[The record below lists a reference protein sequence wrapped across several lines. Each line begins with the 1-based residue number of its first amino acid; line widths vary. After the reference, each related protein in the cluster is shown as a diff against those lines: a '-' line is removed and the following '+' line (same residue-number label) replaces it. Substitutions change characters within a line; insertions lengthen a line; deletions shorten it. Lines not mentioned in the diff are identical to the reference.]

1 MKPSRQKVEQCEGKW
16 NKGVF
21 LFTVCSMVFDE
32 VPVLPEILHVG
43 YADGW
48 VGDAIVN
55 DSIHCHCYRVP

>member
-1 MKPSRQKVEQCEGKW
+1 MLEEK
-16 NKGVF
+16 
-21 LFTVCSMVFDE
+21 LTVCSMVFDE

-55 DSIHCHCYRVP
+55 DSIHGDRHRISG

>member
-1 MKPSRQKVEQCEGKW
+1 MLEEKL
-16 NKGVF
+16 N
-21 LFTVCSMVFDE
+21 VCSMVFDE

-55 DSIHCHCYRVP
+55 DSIHCHCYRVPW